1 MKNLRKASMWNGW
14 KKRELGKW
22 LLLFA
27 IESGISS
34 SSSCECWFQSMMC
47 AILCL
52 KFNQMYFLIHLPC
65 ALLHSIH
72 TQQQQKAPLFVRFS
86 SFMQLIRFHI
96 ISHTITFFS
105 FLWLCTFGACF
116 YQFEC
121 EPCIQW
127 VYEQEHTKITLL
139 FGLSKIN
146 SHRFETQ
153 NTQRSFGCCF
163 CVSIL

>member
-27 IESGISS
+27 IESGISSS

-72 TQQQQKAPLFVRFS
+72 THNSNKRHHFLFDLV
-86 SFMQLIRFHI
+86 H
-96 ISHTITFFS
+96 
-105 FLWLCTFGACF
+105 LCNW
-116 YQFEC
+116 Y
-121 EPCIQW
+121 
-127 VYEQEHTKITLL
+127 
-139 FGLSKIN
+139 
-146 SHRFETQ
+146 
-153 NTQRSFGCCF
+153 
-163 CVSIL
+163 VSILSLTLSPSFPFFGFAHLVHVFISSSASLAYNEYMNRNTQKSHFYSVWVK